1 MNYNEELNAILND
14 DKPKTMGNSMKN
26 ELLKRLDE
34 LRDIAESSFQSGIEK
49 PKMSQHYYL
58 NSILSMDLNSRDK
71 VLLVDMLIND
81 SSVKGTEAQV
91 RCNMTK
97 TEYNNG
103 ARSLIKQ
110 GYTVKTKCGH
120 YSVNSNIY

>member
-14 DKPKTMGNSMKN
+14 DKPKTMENSMKN

-34 LRDIAESSFQSGIEK
+34 LRDIAALSFQSGIKK
-49 PKMSQHYYL
+49 PKMSQHYYQ
-58 NSILSMDLNSRDK
+58 SEILKMDLSSRDK
-71 VLLVDMLIND
+71 VILMDMLLNND
-81 SSVKGTEAQV
+81 SVRGTEAQV

-110 GYTVKTKCGH
+110 GYTVKDKCGF
-120 YSVNSNIY
+120 YSINSNIY